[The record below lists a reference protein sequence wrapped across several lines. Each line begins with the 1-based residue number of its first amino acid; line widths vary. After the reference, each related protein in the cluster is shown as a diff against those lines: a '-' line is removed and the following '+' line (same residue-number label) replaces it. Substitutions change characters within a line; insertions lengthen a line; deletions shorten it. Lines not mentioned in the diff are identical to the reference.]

1 MLCDRLRMPDEQTRT
16 SAHDEASGPP
26 TRLVH
31 EARASLRATVV
42 YACALSDRFE
52 LARASDP
59 TLLDGIPPDFL
70 LHLAAVSEAFQD
82 GARHTLWFIEPEL
95 ARSAQVV
102 AGLARDGAGAPPA
115 GDLDRAPRT
124 DGQQ

>member
-1 MLCDRLRMPDEQTRT
+1 MLCDRLRMPDEQTRA
-16 SAHDEASGPP
+16 SARDDASGPP
-26 TRLVH
+26 ARLVH
-31 EARASLRATVV
+31 EARTSLRATVV
-42 YACALSDRFE
+42 YASALSDRFE
-52 LARASDP
+52 LACASEP
-59 TLLDGIPPDFL
+59 TLLDGIPPDLL
-70 LHLAAVSEAFQD
+70 LHLAAVSGAFQD

-115 GDLDRAPRT
+115 DDPDRATRT

>member
-1 MLCDRLRMPDEQTRT
+1 MPDEPTRCEDRG
-16 SAHDEASGPP
+16 APRGDASGPP
-26 TRLVH
+26 ARLVH

-70 LHLAAVSEAFQD
+70 LHLTAVSEAFQD
-82 GARHTLWFIEPEL
+82 GARHTLWFIAPEL
-95 ARSAQVV
+95 ARSAQII
-102 AGLARDGAGAPPA
+102 AGLAREGAGAPPA
-115 GDLDRAPRT
+115 DNSDRATRT
-124 DGQQ
+124 DGER

>member
-1 MLCDRLRMPDEQTRT
+1 MPDEQIRT
-16 SAHDEASGPP
+16 SARDDASGRP

-31 EARASLRATVV
+31 EARVSLRATGV
-42 YACALSDRFE
+42 YASALSDRFE
-52 LARASDP
+52 LACASEP
-59 TLLDGIPPDFL
+59 TLLDGIPPDLL

-102 AGLARDGAGAPPA
+102 ASLARDGARAPPA
-115 GDLDRAPRT
+115 DEPDRATRT
-124 DGQQ
+124 DGQR

>member
-1 MLCDRLRMPDEQTRT
+1 MPDEQTRI
-16 SAHDEASGPP
+16 SARGDASGPP
-26 TRLVH
+26 ARLVH
-31 EARASLRATVV
+31 EARASLRETVV
-42 YACALSDRFE
+42 YASALSDRFE
-52 LARASDP
+52 LACASEP
-59 TLLDGIPPDFL
+59 RLLDAIPPDLL

-95 ARSAQVV
+95 ARTAQLV

-115 GDLDRAPRT
+115 DDPDRATRT

>member
-1 MLCDRLRMPDEQTRT
+1 MPDEQTRT
-16 SAHDEASGPP
+16 FARDDASRPP

-42 YACALSDRFE
+42 YASALSDRFE
-52 LARASDP
+52 LACASEP
-59 TLLDGIPPDFL
+59 TLLDGIPPDLL
-70 LHLAAVSEAFQD
+70 LHLSAVSEAFQD

-115 GDLDRAPRT
+115 DDPDRATRT

>member
-1 MLCDRLRMPDEQTRT
+1 MPDEQIRP
-16 SAHDEASGPP
+16 SAHADASGPP
-26 TRLVH
+26 ARLVH

-42 YACALSDRFE
+42 YASALSDRFE
-52 LARASDP
+52 LACTWEP
-59 TLLDGIPPDFL
+59 TLLDGIPADFL

-95 ARSAQVV
+95 ARSAQAV
-102 AGLARDGAGAPPA
+102 AGIARDGAGAPPA
-115 GDLDRAPRT
+115 DDA